1 MFQLK
6 TVCFDGTVS
15 AHRKYKKPK
24 CTAAQNLRTIGKL
37 SNARVTFN
45 QFGFTEFPVTKHF
58 TPDCT
63 AHSDRDFSSTGMNFN
78 GVLPWNCAVYLTWS
92 GQKRLSLNQS
102 KPPISGRKFPFL
114 RRCLEQFTAWWRWR
128 RGGRGSGWSGSPSR
142 RLSS

>member
-15 AHRKYKKPK
+15 AHRKYKQPK
-24 CTAAQNLRTIGKL
+24 CTAAQNLRILGQLERTCYLQPVWVLGIP
-37 SNARVTFN
+37 SDETFYTRLYCAFR
-45 QFGFTEFPVTKHF
+45 Q
-58 TPDCT
+58 
-63 AHSDRDFSSTGMNFN
+63 DFSPTGMNFN
-78 GVLPWNCAVYLTWS
+78 RVLPWNCAVYLTWS

-128 RGGRGSGWSGSPSR
+128 RGGRETGWSGSPSR
-142 RLSS
+142 RLPS